1 VAIPAARK
9 GCGTPVLDPNATG
22 SRVLISYCGI
32 YLDQHGTVTRLP
44 GGLKAAAF
52 SG

>member
-1 VAIPAARK
+1 MPRRRR
-9 GCGTPVLDPNATG
+9 GCGTPALDPNATG

-32 YLDQHGTVTRLP
+32 YLDRRGTLTKLP